1 MDKRD
6 LVEFVAQEA
15 ELTKTKAEQ
24 AVNATMDG
32 ITAALA
38 EGHKVVLVGFG
49 VFEVKASKA
58 RMGRNPKTGEE
69 IEIAA
74 KNTPKFRPGKTLK
87 EAVNG

>member
-1 MDKRD
+1 M
-6 LVEFVAQEA
+6 LE
-15 ELTKTKAEQ
+15 
-24 AVNATMDG
+24 G
-32 ITAALA
+32 ITESLA
-38 EGHKVVLVGFG
+38 SGHKVTLTGFG